1 LLVSGTAGPNNETG
15 IWVFSVAGG
24 NLRKL
29 RDDGEGASASP
40 DGSRIAFANGK
51 GDEVWMMA
59 ANGEEPRR
67 IFGAEEGFFLSAV
80 RWSPDGQR
88 IAYLKSH
95 VGSDK
100 MQCAIETRRLN
111 GGPPA
116 VIVSDAKLCGRYDDF
131 AWLTDGRII
140 YSLAEAPP
148 NQYRSNL
155 WELQIDPD
163 TGKASG
169 VPRRLT
175 NWVDLSFFAL
185 SVTADGKRLAFV
197 RRYDQSDVYVGRLQ
211 ASGRLDTPW
220 RLTLDD
226 RIDFPGGWTRDGR
239 AVLFYSDRG
248 GNLDIYRQG
257 IQDRTAEVL
266 VEGPEEKRA
275 PQLSPNGAWIL
286 YLTWPNMQGGTFPQ
300 SGHVMRVPVSGGA
313 PEPVLP
319 LRGYPG
325 SLRMLRAPYN
335 LTTRGYPDFHC
346 PSAATRDCVLA
357 EADQRHVIFYTFDP
371 VQGRRAQVAG
381 IEIEPS
387 NTFWDLSPDGSR
399 IAFTRYD
406 EQSGVIRILPLPGG
420 PTREIRVKGWTSF
433 EAVAWSLDGRSL
445 FVTSGA
451 LTGSRLLQ
459 VSPNG
464 AVRVLHKADFK
475 AERPILSPDGRY
487 LALAEVTSESNAW
500 MIDSF

>member
-15 IWVFSVAGG
+15 IWVFSVVGG

-29 RDDGEGASASP
+29 RDDGAGASASP
-40 DGSRIAFANGK
+40 DGSQIAFANGK

-67 IFGAEEGFFLSAV
+67 IFSAEEGFFLTWV
-80 RWSPDGQR
+80 QWSPDGQR

-95 VGSDK
+95 VGSDR
-100 MQCAIETRRLN
+100 MECAIEIRKLN
-111 GGPPA
+111 GDRPTG
-116 VIVSDAKLCGRYDDF
+116 IVSDAKLCGRYTDF
-131 AWLTDGRII
+131 TWLADGRII

-155 WELQIDPD
+155 WELKIDPD
-163 TGKASG
+163 TDKASG

-185 SVTADGKRLAFV
+185 SATTDGKRLAFV

-211 ASGRLDTPW
+211 ASGGLDTPW

-257 IQDRTAEVL
+257 IEDRAAEVL
-266 VEGPEEKRA
+266 VGGLEEKRA
-275 PQLSPNGAWIL
+275 PQLSPDGKSIL
-286 YLTWPNMQGGTFPQ
+286 YLTWPRMQGGVFPQ
-300 SGHVMRVPVSGGA
+300 WGRLMRVPVSGGA
-313 PEPVLP
+313 PVPVLTVS
-319 LRGYPG
+319 GYPG

-346 PSAATRDCVLA
+346 PPVAASDCVLA
-357 EADQRHVIFYTFDP
+357 EADQKHVMFYAFDL
-371 VQGRRAQVAG
+371 VQGRKRPLARV
-381 IEIEPS
+381 EINPL
-387 NTFWDLSPDGSR
+387 NTFWDLSPDGSG
-399 IAFTRYD
+399 IAFTKYD
-406 EQSGVIRILPLPGG
+406 EQHGLIRILPLTGRPA
-420 PTREIRVKGWTSF
+420 REIPVKGWASF
-433 EAVAWSLDGRSL
+433 ESVAWSADGGSL
-445 FVTSGA
+445 FVTNSS
-451 LTGSRLLQ
+451 LTGSRLLR
-459 VSPNG
+459 VSLNG
-464 AVRVLHKADFK
+464 DAQALHKADFK
-475 AERPILSPDGRY
+475 AERPIPSPDGRY
-487 LALAEVTSESNAW
+487 VALAEVTSESNAW
-500 MIDSF
+500 MIENF